1 MAKKNYNLLIGV
13 AALVAVVLIV
23 AIVGYIVSR
32 PKDVVIQGEA
42 EATEYRV
49 SGKVPG
55 RIEEFRAD
63 EGEYVRKG
71 DTLVILDSPEIR
83 SKIAEAN
90 AARAAAVAQRNK
102 AYNGAQKEQI
112 TGAYEMWQKAL
123 VGEDVMRKSYERIR
137 TLHDQKVV
145 SDQKYDE
152 VEAQYKAAVAT
163 SAAAKSQYD
172 LAVKGAR
179 QEDKDAAVA
188 LVERANAAVELV
200 NAYLD
205 EINLTSPA
213 NGIISD
219 RYPKVGE
226 LVGQG
231 SPIMTI
237 QDLDDMWFTFNIRE
251 DRLHSLK
258 SGDKVQLT
266 VPALDNRKVTATVYY
281 IAVRE
286 SYATWRATKEIG
298 EFDTKTFEVRARPD
312 GRVDGLRPGMSVIM
326 SCGSASWTWTRL
338 PLPGISASSW
348 MRHSSDRPCRSKASP
363 RRGGRWKRGASRP
376 SSSSRNVSTR
386 ISRRT
391 GARRWA
397 CMSTR

>member
-13 AALVAVVLIV
+13 MALVGIVLAVSVI
-23 AIVGYIVSR
+23 GYIVSR
-32 PKDVVIQGEA
+32 PKDIVIQGEA

-55 RIEEFRAD
+55 RIETFYAQ
-63 EGEYVRKG
+63 EGAFVRKG
-71 DTLVILDSPEIR
+71 DTLVLIDSPEIR

-102 AYNGAQKEQI
+102 AYNGAQQEQI

-123 VGEDVMRKSYERIR
+123 VGEEVMRKSYGRIR
-137 TLHDQKVV
+137 SLHDEKVV

-152 VEAQYKAAVAT
+152 VEAQYNAAVAT
-163 SAAAKSQYD
+163 AKAAKSQYD
-172 LAVKGAR
+172 MAVKGAR

-200 NAYLD
+200 NSYQD
-205 EINLTSPA
+205 EICLTSPA
-213 NGIISD
+213 DGIIAA

-237 QDLDDMWFTFNIRE
+237 QDLSDMWFTFNIRE
-251 DRLHSLK
+251 DRLHK
-258 SGDKVQLT
+258 MQAGDKLT
-266 VPALDNRKVTATVYY
+266 LTIPALDNAQVSATVYY
-281 IAVRE
+281 MAVRE

-298 EFDTKTFEVRARPD
+298 EFDTRTFEVRARPD
-312 GRVDGLRPGMSVIM
+312 APVQGLRPGMSVI
-326 SCGSASWTWTRL
+326 L
-338 PLPGISASSW
+338 IS
-348 MRHSSDRPCRSKASP
+348 KE
-363 RRGGRWKRGASRP
+363 K
-376 SSSSRNVSTR
+376 
-386 ISRRT
+386 
-391 GARRWA
+391 
-397 CMSTR
+397 

>member
-13 AALVAVVLIV
+13 FALVGIILAVSI
-23 AIVGYIVSR
+23 IGYIVSR
-32 PKDVVIQGEA
+32 PKDIVIQGEA

-55 RIEEFRAD
+55 RIEAFRAQ
-63 EGEYVRKG
+63 EGDQVRKG
-71 DTLVILDSPEIR
+71 DTLVVIDSPEIR

-102 AYNGAQKEQI
+102 AYNGAQQEQI

-123 VGEDVMRKSYERIR
+123 VGEDVMRKSFERIQK
-137 TLHDQKVV
+137 LHQQKVV

-152 VEAQYKAAVAT
+152 VEAQYNAAVAT
-163 SAAAKSQYD
+163 AKAAKSQYD
-172 LAVKGAR
+172 MAVKGAR

-200 NAYLD
+200 NSYLD
-205 EINLTSPA
+205 EITLTAPA
-213 NGIISD
+213 DGIIAA

-251 DRLHSLK
+251 DRLHKLQ
-258 SGDKVQLT
+258 SGDKVTLSI
-266 VPALDNRKVTATVYY
+266 PALDNQQVSATVYY

-286 SYATWRATKEIG
+286 SYATWRATKEMG
-298 EFDTKTFEVRARPD
+298 EFDTRTFEVRARPD
-312 GRVDGLRPGMSVIM
+312 SRVEGLRPGMSVIM
-326 SCGSASWTWTRL
+326 
-338 PLPGISASSW
+338 IS
-348 MRHSSDRPCRSKASP
+348 KE
-363 RRGGRWKRGASRP
+363 K
-376 SSSSRNVSTR
+376 
-386 ISRRT
+386 
-391 GARRWA
+391 
-397 CMSTR
+397 

>member
-90 AARAAAVAQRNK
+90 AAKAAAVAQRNK

-326 SCGSASWTWTRL
+326 ST
-338 PLPGISASSW
+338 
-348 MRHSSDRPCRSKASP
+348 K
-363 RRGGRWKRGASRP
+363 
-376 SSSSRNVSTR
+376 
-386 ISRRT
+386 
-391 GARRWA
+391 
-397 CMSTR
+397 